1 MGKIGNMIHDMRT
14 FLESFS
20 DNELALIEAVMYGGR
35 DASTQGR
42 AHPLE
47 KMLEQLSMDT
57 KESRIHAITDK
68 GSLDI
73 YLTAGIKAYK

>member
-35 DASTQGR
+35 DASTQG
-42 AHPLE
+42 
-47 KMLEQLSMDT
+47 QTS
-57 KESRIHAITDK
+57 
-68 GSLDI
+68 
-73 YLTAGIKAYK
+73 